1 MDKLKHFIAGF
12 CISLIV
18 GLILYYGIGCTA
30 NFSKGAALLTAFLA
44 GAIKETFDAIKAK
57 SWTVRTW
64 DVFDFLATSF
74 GGLIGLA
81 VVKAVAGTL

>member
-1 MDKLKHFIAGF
+1 MDKLYHFVCGLGISLLVGVIAYKIGLNQPEAYGFVVAIIAG
-12 CISLIV
+12 
-18 GLILYYGIGCTA
+18 
-30 NFSKGAALLTAFLA
+30 AA
-44 GAIKETFDAIKAK
+44 KETFDAIKAK

-81 VVKAVAGTL
+81 VVKAIAGTL

>member
-1 MDKLKHFIAGF
+1 MDKVYRALCGLVISLVIGLIAYFGFHLSQPEAYGFVVAIIAG
-12 CISLIV
+12 
-18 GLILYYGIGCTA
+18 
-30 NFSKGAALLTAFLA
+30 AA
-44 GAIKETFDAIKAK
+44 KETFDAIKAK

-81 VVKAVAGTL
+81 VVKGIAGTL

>member
-1 MDKLKHFIAGF
+1 MDKLYHFVCGLGISLLVGVIAYKIGLNQPEAYGFVVAIIAG
-12 CISLIV
+12 
-18 GLILYYGIGCTA
+18 
-30 NFSKGAALLTAFLA
+30 AA
-44 GAIKETFDAIKAK
+44 KETFDAIKAK
-57 SWTVRTW
+57 EWSVHTW